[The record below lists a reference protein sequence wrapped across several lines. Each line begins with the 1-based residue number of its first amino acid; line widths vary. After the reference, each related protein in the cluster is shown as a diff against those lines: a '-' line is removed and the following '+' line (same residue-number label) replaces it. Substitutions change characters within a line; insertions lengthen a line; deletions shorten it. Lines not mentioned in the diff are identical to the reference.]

1 VLKTVGLLIFAASV
15 AGCGGFAGSGP
26 TTPQQ
31 PAPTTPLTP
40 TVTSVA
46 VTCSPTTVVLG
57 ASATCTAMVT
67 GANSPAQGV
76 TWTSTN
82 GTVTAAGVFTATAVG
97 TASVTA
103 TSVQDTTKNG
113 STSLTVTAAPITPP
127 PAPMVTSVSVSC
139 APTTVVVGSSAACT
153 AVVTGTNSPSQN
165 VTWTATNATI
175 TAAGALTPT
184 AAGTAT
190 AIATSVQDPTK
201 SGTASVTVTAAATP
215 PPTALTL
222 GTGVSP
228 VIAVDTA
235 GNINVA
241 WGVPDGSSIV
251 LRKSTDGGKTF
262 QQIAGLPTTG
272 AGGPQIGVDS
282 SGNVSLLF
290 ISNGKLTVWQQ
301 STGTATQLIAGVTG
315 QIFGPSLLV
324 SPSGIATVV
333 WTDGAVFWAESP
345 GDSPIGIAP
354 NSEGN
359 DVTAAG
365 GPQGQVYVFW
375 TEQDGS
381 GECSILASS
390 SLNGTTYTTPQV
402 ISPPLAPLTANG
414 CSENEEPFVD
424 PSGAVNVVWRHDG
437 TSVLFG
443 KSSDQGQ
450 TFTTPVTVATGTTI
464 NGPQLAADANGNV
477 AVTWT
482 DTAGAGPALAVLL
495 SQSPD
500 AGATF
505 SVPTTLSLPPMAGF
519 KGAANPTIALDASGV
534 PSVTFVDDGAGTSPG
549 DFDTYLAR
557 SGKTTDLSNTPGV
570 ADAAPQVAVGTS
582 ATYVLWSDATPN
594 VYFEA
599 VPQ

>member
-1 VLKTVGLLIFAASV
+1 
-15 AGCGGFAGSGP
+15 
-26 TTPQQ
+26 
-31 PAPTTPLTP
+31 
-40 TVTSVA
+40 
-46 VTCSPTTVVLG
+46 
-57 ASATCTAMVT
+57 MVT

-82 GTVTAAGVFTATAVG
+82 GTVTTAGVFTATSVG

-103 TSVQDTTKNG
+103 TSVQDATKNG
-113 STSLTVTAAPITPP
+113 SASLTVTAAAVPPP
-127 PAPMVTSVSVSC
+127 PAPTVASVSVSC
-139 APTTVVVGSSAACT
+139 TPTTVVVGSSAACT

-165 VTWTATNATI
+165 VTWTATNGTI

-190 AIATSVQDPTK
+190 ATATSVQDPTK
-201 SGTASVTVTAAATP
+201 SGSAGVTATAASTP
-215 PPTALTL
+215 PPTPLTL
-222 GTGVSP
+222 GPGLSP
-228 VIAVDTA
+228 VMAVDTA
-235 GNINVA
+235 GNIDVA
-241 WGVPDGSSIV
+241 WGVPDGSSII
-251 LRKSTDGGKTF
+251 LQKSTDGGKTF

-272 AGGPQIGVDS
+272 AGGPQIGLDS

-290 ISNGKLTVWQQ
+290 ISSGKLTVWQQ
-301 STGTATQLIAGVTG
+301 STGAATQLIAGVTG
-315 QIFGPSLLV
+315 QIFEPSLLV
-324 SPSGIATVV
+324 SPSGNATVV

-359 DVTAAG
+359 DVMAAG

-381 GECSILASS
+381 GECSILSSS
-390 SLNGTTYTTPQV
+390 SLNGTTYSTPQV
-402 ISPPLAPLTANG
+402 ISPPLLQFTANG
-414 CSENEEPFVD
+414 CSENEVPFVD
-424 PSGAVNVVWRHDG
+424 SSGAINVVWRHNG
-437 TSVLFG
+437 TSLLFG

-450 TFTTPVTVATGTTI
+450 TFTTPVPVATGTTI
-464 NGPQLAADANGNV
+464 NGPQLAADANGNI

-505 SVPTTLSLPPMAGF
+505 SVPTMLSLPPVAGF

-534 PSVTFVDDGAGTSPG
+534 PSVTFVDDGAGTSAG
-549 DFDTYLAR
+549 DFDTYLAH

-570 ADAAPQVAVGTS
+570 ADAAPQVAIGAS
-582 ATYVLWSDATPN
+582 ATYVVWSDATQH